1 LLICP
6 DNTVHQGLNLVRYRS
21 PAPWIHIAEEVS
33 EEAERQRFK
42 RVAILGTRFLMEGP
56 VYPSTLEPAG
66 MDYHVPKADQ
76 RARIN
81 QIIYNELVYAR
92 FLPESLAYFQ
102 SIIHE
107 LASDG
112 CDAVALALRFHYS

>member
-1 LLICP
+1 M
-6 DNTVHQGLNLVRYRS
+6 GRS
-21 PAPWIHIAEEVS
+21 
-33 EEAERQRFK
+33 
-42 RVAILGTRFLMEGP
+42 AIVF
-56 VYPSTLEPAG
+56 SAEPAAPSRRR
-66 MDYHVPKADQ
+66 VIQ
-76 RARIN
+76 RSSQRASITTFQRPTSARIN